1 MNDPTPV
8 TSIIIAGLGGQG
20 VVTASAILAEVAFRA
35 GHNVKQSEIRGLSQR
50 GGSVSADVRFG
61 PAAYSPMT
69 PPGEA
74 DYLVVLAADQ
84 LEIHRPSLR
93 PGGRLIAPDCLDS
106 AALENKKS
114 LNVGLL
120 GALST
125 CLDIPVAVWHEAIRT
140 VLPAKLHA
148 ANLQAFALGQ
158 ACRFPRPPRRVRS
171 LPDSLCFASVIE
183 RPAK

>member
-20 VVTASAILAEVAFRA
+20 VVTASAILAEAAFRA
-35 GHNVKQSEIRGLSQR
+35 GHDVKQSEIRGMSQR
-50 GGSVSADVRFG
+50 GGSVSTDVRFG
-61 PAAYSPMT
+61 PVAYSPMT

-93 PGGRLIAPDCLDS
+93 PGGRLIAPDCLDG
-106 AALENKKS
+106 AALEITTC

-120 GALST
+120 GTLSN
-125 CLDIPVAVWHEAIRT
+125 CLDIPEAVWDEAIRAL
-140 VLPAKLHA
+140 LPEKLHA
-148 ANLQAFALGQ
+148 ANLKAFAMGR
-158 ACRFPRPPRRVRS
+158 ACRLPGASGRGRIPLVSPP
-171 LPDSLCFASVIE
+171 
-183 RPAK
+183 